1 MYYLFRKDVV
11 EKQSQR
17 HLGDVF
23 LSSPLSFWAIT
34 FLLAT
39 LIIGLICVAL
49 FGEYS
54 RKERV
59 SGVLQPNLG
68 LVRITPTQQGYFQNI
83 YVSTGEKVE
92 VGDNLISI
100 KDDRSLA
107 EGGALSDAVIF
118 QIEDEKANLEQQIQ
132 TIPKEYRL
140 KRDRLVRRK
149 RELGL
154 EAGRY
159 QEQINIQ
166 RRTVELDEQIFRRM
180 KPFANDGSV
189 SLVELSA
196 AENKYLVS
204 KQTLNDLNNR
214 RAKLLAEIGD
224 LEAQIALLPFE
235 QSQAEASIKN
245 RLSEL
250 ERSRLQTD
258 VSGSSVVRAPI
269 AGTIATI
276 IAKKGQLASPQKSVL
291 AILPEGGELQAELYV
306 PTRAIGFV
314 KEGQTVR
321 LLYDA
326 YPYQKFGYYE
336 GEIIDVSK
344 SVILG
349 TELDL
354 PRPVAEPVF
363 IVTVRLNEQTVTAFG
378 EELALQAGMSLSA
391 DLILEDR
398 KIWEWV
404 FQPLLGR
411 IGR

>member
-1 MYYLFRKDVV
+1 MYDLFRKDVV

-132 TIPKEYRL
+132 TIPREYRL
-140 KRDRLVRRK
+140 KRDRLVRRQ

-180 KPFANDGSV
+180 KPFINDGSV

>member
-1 MYYLFRKDVV
+1 MYDLFRKDVV

-132 TIPKEYRL
+132 TIPREYRL
-140 KRDRLVRRK
+140 KRDRLVRRQ

-154 EAGRY
+154 EAVRY
-159 QEQINIQ
+159 QEQISIQ

>member
-1 MYYLFRKDVV
+1 MYDLFRKDVV

-132 TIPKEYRL
+132 TIPREYRL
-140 KRDRLVRRK
+140 KRDRLVRRQ

-154 EAGRY
+154 EAVRY
-159 QEQINIQ
+159 QEQISIQ

-363 IVTVRLNEQTVTAFG
+363 IVTVRLNEQTVTAFD

>member
-1 MYYLFRKDVV
+1 MYDLFRKDVV

-132 TIPKEYRL
+132 TIPREYRL
-140 KRDRLVRRK
+140 KRDRLVRRQ